1 MDDTDLKKFYS
12 NEDYFNLLQFAVE
25 NSWVGYIIANREGE
39 YLYTNKSYERH
50 TGYAP
55 EIIKG
60 LTAQYIENE
69 GMYDK
74 VSSTMLVLK
83 NKEEVVIEQ
92 YEPPINRNIL
102 VKGTPYLDKNGDIKY
117 VISQLVDLRAFQEK
131 QQEIRK
137 LREGKGWSQHEK
149 IFVEDSYQDDQNTE
163 FIVYKSKV
171 MCTVMDQA
179 RTVAKSDATVFLLG
193 ETGTGKEMMA
203 QYIHQTSFRKDMPF
217 VRINC
222 SAIPENLLE
231 SELFGYEPGS
241 FTGGA
246 REGKIG
252 LLEFANNGTVL
263 LDEIG
268 DMPLSLQSKILRV
281 LQEKEITK
289 IGGRTPIKINV
300 RFIASTNADIVEL
313 VSEKRF
319 RRDLYYRLSVM
330 PINLP
335 PLRERKE
342 DIALLVHYFVKKY
355 NRKYGMNKTID
366 WHLIEIVMKKPFYGN
381 VRQLANLIE
390 RLIIMSPD
398 NKISVDIFEKLYFEH
413 DDIAATKNINIIA
426 DYEDKPLK
434 QIMEEYEKYILQV
447 YRKRYKSTYRI
458 SEKLKTNQST
468 IFRKLQ
474 KYRID

>member
-1 MDDTDLKKFYS
+1 MKEIDLKKFYS
-12 NEDYFNLLQFAVE
+12 MEDYWKLLEFSVE
-25 NSWVGYIIANREGE
+25 NSWVGYIIANREGD
-39 YLYTNKSYERH
+39 YLYTNKAHEKY

-74 VSSTMLVLK
+74 ISSTMLALK

-102 VKGTPYLDKNGDIKY
+102 VRGTPYFDKEGNVEY
-117 VISQLVDLRAFQEK
+117 VVSQLIDLKKLQQEQK
-131 QQEIRK
+131 EIRK
-137 LREGKGWSQHEK
+137 LCEGKGWSQYEK
-149 IFVEDSYQDDQNTE
+149 VFVEDIFQDSENAE

-179 RTVAKSDATVFLLG
+179 RTVAKSDATVLLLG

-203 QYIHQTSFRKDMPF
+203 QYIHQTSYRKDMPF

-241 FTGGA
+241 FTGGS

-289 IGGRTPIKINV
+289 IGGRKPVKINV

-313 VSEKRF
+313 IKEKKF

-330 PINLP
+330 PIKIP
-335 PLRERKE
+335 TLRERKE
-342 DIALLVHYFVKKY
+342 DIPLLIHYFVKKY
-355 NRKYGMNKTID
+355 NHKYGMNKAVE
-366 WHLIEIVMKKPFYGN
+366 WHLAEKILAKSFAGN

-390 RLIIMSPD
+390 RLIIMSPE
-398 NKISVDIFEKLYFEH
+398 NIISIDIFEKLYFES
-413 DDIAATKNINIIA
+413 DDITEKNKYTLM
-426 DYEDKPLK
+426 DFEEKSLK
-434 QIMEEYEKYILQV
+434 QIMEDYEKYILQE
-447 YRKRYKSTYRI
+447 YRKRYKNSYNI

-468 IFRKLQ
+468 IFRKLK
-474 KYRID
+474 KYEID